1 MEYIYMATVIF
12 LIFCLWLAVYS
23 HHKLKKS
30 IKDFMPIINKTST
43 MIGRVIP
50 FTDEQDIELAKNKEI
65 LRMFLAKIDYRIAS
79 FAAIQNTN
87 YRLTNVIGDHSIHN
101 LKTDSEK
108 WMEQWKMSGY
118 LDVRQDIEYLIS
130 KQ

>member
-1 MEYIYMATVIF
+1 
-12 LIFCLWLAVYS
+12 
-23 HHKLKKS
+23 
-30 IKDFMPIINKTST
+30 

-50 FTDEQDIELAKNKEI
+50 FTDEQDLELAQNKEV
-65 LRMFLAKIDYRIAS
+65 LRLFLAKIDYRIAS

-87 YRLTNVIGDHSIHN
+87 YRLTNVIADQSIHN

-108 WMEQWKMSGY
+108 WMEQGKMSGY
-118 LDVRQDIEYLIS
+118 LDVRQDLEYLLS

>member
-1 MEYIYMATVIF
+1 MIYIYMATVIF
-12 LIFCLWLAVYS
+12 LIFCLWVAVYQ

-50 FTDEQDIELAKNKEI
+50 FTDEQDIQLAQNKEA
-65 LRMFLAKIDYRIAS
+65 LRLFLAKLDYRIAS

-87 YRLTNVIGDHSIHN
+87 YRIINMIADQSIHN

-108 WMEQWKMSGY
+108 WMEQGKMSGY

>member
-1 MEYIYMATVIF
+1 
-12 LIFCLWLAVYS
+12 
-23 HHKLKKS
+23 
-30 IKDFMPIINKTST
+30 

-50 FTDEQDIELAKNKEI
+50 FTDEQDLQLAQSKEA
-65 LRMFLAKIDYRIAS
+65 LRLFLAKLDYRIAS

-87 YRLTNVIGDHSIHN
+87 YRIINVIADQSIHN

-108 WMEQWKMSGY
+108 WMEQGKMSGY
-118 LDVRQDIEYLIS
+118 LDIRQDIEYLIS

>member
-1 MEYIYMATVIF
+1 MVYIYMLTVIF
-12 LIFCLWLAVYS
+12 LVFCLWVAVYQ

-50 FTDEQDIELAKNKEI
+50 FTDEQDLELAKNKEV
-65 LRMFLAKIDYRIAS
+65 LRLFLAKIDYRIAS

-87 YRLTNVIGDHSIHN
+87 YRLTNVIADQSIHN

-108 WMEQWKMSGY
+108 WMEQGKMSGY
-118 LDVRQDIEYLIS
+118 LDVRQDIEYLLS